1 MVQCYLCK
9 GKLRVTRD
17 KHVYDEKL
25 KKRYHFKC
33 FAGICRVCDMPVYT
47 KAKHKTIGSNV
58 WHELCY
64 GKSHEMR
71 RRRGAFDDGYY
82 PEPGELE
89 ALGISRAKKDKYFRA
104 KNPRR
109 PTKEFWDKHYPE
121 VLAQYKKKYPKAEAE
136 ERARKA
142 TAAIWYDTMG
152 AKKKAKYE
160 QIRRKREARENPIKS
175 LMFSGDKA
183 PAAVFPE
190 LEGKKTQLRD
200 GWWIITDSIHNR
212 QVLGQHQVP
221 YTRHTRPSAAEI
233 VRAYDEQR
241 ENPPSHDTELKRS
254 LKTDLS
260 KLMEETRYLLVPAK
274 SHGASKMVEFH
285 SLRPVPV
292 QEGLYSIKDTPEAR
306 RILDKLGMAY
316 TPYRMPKADIDRIV
330 DELFRAR
337 KNPVLVTP
345 ETETDIVGAFQRV
358 IEGVGTQAD
367 KALVRMAREADVIMS
382 TGPSVLLKHN
392 PKEPVAVWNPVKSKV
407 DYIIQDEFGKTYET
421 GTGTQEEAET
431 RALVFNRKYMRE
443 FKVIYPKTEPA
454 DVKKAAESAT
464 KELLKS

>member
-17 KHVYDEKL
+17 KHIYDEKL

-47 KAKHKTIGSNV
+47 KTKHKTIGSNV

-71 RRRGAFDDGYY
+71 RRKGAFDDGYY

-109 PTKEFWDKHYPE
+109 PTKEFWAKHYPE

-152 AKKKAKYE
+152 PKKKAKYE
-160 QIRRKREARENPIKS
+160 RIRRKRE
-175 LMFSGDKA
+175 G
-183 PAAVFPE
+183 
-190 LEGKKTQLRD
+190 
-200 GWWIITDSIHNR
+200 
-212 QVLGQHQVP
+212 
-221 YTRHTRPSAAEI
+221 
-233 VRAYDEQR
+233 R

-254 LKTDLS
+254 LKTDLT

-274 SHGASKMVEFH
+274 GHGASKMVEFH
-285 SLRPVPV
+285 SLRPVAV

-306 RILDKLGMAY
+306 RTLDKLGMTY
-316 TPYRMPKADIDRIV
+316 TPYRMPKADIDRMM
-330 DELFRAR
+330 DELFRMR

-345 ETETDIVGAFQRV
+345 EMETDISGAFHRV
-358 IEGVGTQAD
+358 IQGVGTAAD

-392 PKEPVAVWNPVKSKV
+392 PEEDDDEGQEDGREHEKVEDYIEGLRQKYEELFGKRPPGPMSIKEIEDAINAQMPKKYTLAQNPKRA

-421 GTGTQEEAET
+421 GMGTPEEAEA

-443 FKVIYPKTEPA
+443 FKVIYPKTEPT
-454 DVKKAAESAT
+454 DVKKAAEKAT
-464 KELLKS
+464 EELLKS

>member
-1 MVQCYLCK
+1 MERKSRPKEATEMVQCYLCK

-33 FAGICRVCDMPVYT
+33 FAGICRECDMPVYS
-47 KAKHKTIGSNV
+47 KSKHKTIGSNV
-58 WHELCY
+58 WHEHCY
-64 GKSHEMR
+64 KKV
-71 RRRGAFDDGYY
+71 
-82 PEPGELE
+82 
-89 ALGISRAKKDKYFRA
+89 RAKRR
-104 KNPRR
+104 NPRR
-109 PTKEFWDKHYPE
+109 PTKEFWAKHYPE

-152 AKKKAKYE
+152 PKEKAKYE
-160 QIRRKREARENPIKS
+160 RIRRKREGRENPIRS

-183 PAAVFPE
+183 AAAVFPE

-200 GWWIITDSIHNR
+200 GWWIISDSTHNR
-212 QVLGQHQVP
+212 QVLQKHGVAFTKHQ
-221 YTRHTRPSAAEI
+221 RPSAAEI
-233 VRAYDEQR
+233 VKAYDEQA
-241 ENPPSHDTELKRS
+241 EKNPPTHDAELKQS
-254 LKTDLS
+254 LKKDLT

-274 SHGASKMVEFH
+274 GHGASKMVEFH
-285 SLRPVPV
+285 SLRPVAV

-306 RILDKLGMAY
+306 RTLDKLGMTY
-316 TPYRMPKADIDRIV
+316 TPYRMPKADIDRMM

-345 ETETDIVGAFQRV
+345 EMETDIAGAFQRV
-358 IEGVGTQAD
+358 IKGAGTAAD

-392 PKEPVAVWNPVKSKV
+392 PEEPVAVCNPVKSKV

-421 GTGTQEEAET
+421 GTGTEEEAEA
-431 RALVFNRKYMRE
+431 RALIFNRKYMRE

-454 DVKKAAESAT
+454 DVKKAAEKAT